1 MWIFALATGEG
12 VTASI
17 LRSNFL
23 VEYLAPHA
31 YNCFLFHQ
39 PVGQWYYAVTRR
51 GLWWN
56 WWSYRK
62 TMYWFSPGPCPVEW
76 YEYFY
81 LVMLTVL
88 FSSLM
93 NVTAEPLMA
102 IIVSFFRELVMESD
116 EEDLAVED
124 SLITTIEEMTG
135 FTPEFDWTLDQ
146 CGLSS
151 VGLPQLALRIRN
163 AMSTATSPIS
173 ISASQLS
180 DAQTVGDICEAIKN
194 AILQANAD
202 GI

>member
-1 MWIFALATGEG
+1 
-12 VTASI
+12 
-17 LRSNFL
+17 
-23 VEYLAPHA
+23 
-31 YNCFLFHQ
+31 
-39 PVGQWYYAVTRR
+39 
-51 GLWWN
+51 
-56 WWSYRK
+56 
-62 TMYWFSPGPCPVEW
+62 MYWFSPGPCPVEW

-102 IIVSFFRELVMESD
+102 IIVSVFRELVMESD

-135 FTPEFDWTLDQ
+135 FTPELDWTLDQ

-151 VGLPQLALRIRN
+151 IGLPQLALRIKN

-180 DAQTVGDICEAIKN
+180 DAQTVGDICQAIKN

>member
-1 MWIFALATGEG
+1 
-12 VTASI
+12 
-17 LRSNFL
+17 
-23 VEYLAPHA
+23 
-31 YNCFLFHQ
+31 
-39 PVGQWYYAVTRR
+39 
-51 GLWWN
+51 
-56 WWSYRK
+56 
-62 TMYWFSPGPCPVEW
+62 MYWFSPGPCPVEW

-124 SLITTIEEMTG
+124 
-135 FTPEFDWTLDQ
+135 FDWTLDQ

-180 DAQTVGDICEAIKN
+180 DAQTVGDICEAIKK